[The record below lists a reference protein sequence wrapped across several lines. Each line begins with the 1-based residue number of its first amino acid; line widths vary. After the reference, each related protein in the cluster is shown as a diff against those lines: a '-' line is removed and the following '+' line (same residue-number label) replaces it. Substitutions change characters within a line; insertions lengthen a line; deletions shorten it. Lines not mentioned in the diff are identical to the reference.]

1 MGIKRRYSKCLVFDI
16 QKPPVC
22 NMCINPLKN
31 EDKDNPKIHIIWT
44 KNQMY
49 RVFSNFH
56 CSFLERIFR
65 NENIKSKCSK
75 TSHEIIDNHL
85 NACNSFI

>member
-1 MGIKRRYSKCLVFDI
+1 
-16 QKPPVC
+16 
-22 NMCINPLKN
+22 MCINLLKN

-56 CSFLERIFR
+56 CSFLEPVFR